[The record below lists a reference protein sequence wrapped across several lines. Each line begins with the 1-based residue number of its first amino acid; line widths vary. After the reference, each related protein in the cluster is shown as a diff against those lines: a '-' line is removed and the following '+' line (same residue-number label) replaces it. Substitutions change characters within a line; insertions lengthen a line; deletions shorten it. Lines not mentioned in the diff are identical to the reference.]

1 LAAPSGKRSLRAPA
15 LVCKCNIG
23 TGAKPLKVTAFFSV
37 AKIKRDAALAFI
49 EHIEHRA
56 GLPAARN
63 VPLRRFDLDHLGSE
77 HAEMPA
83 GERPDNSLRS
93 LHHAHAGQWSFG
105 AHYNSPLSRM
115 ARIAS

>member
-1 LAAPSGKRSLRAPA
+1 APAAVGKR
-15 LVCKCNIG
+15 NIG
-23 TGAKPLKVTAFFSV
+23 TGAKPREVTALFGV

-49 EHIEHRA
+49 EHVEHGA

-63 VPLRRFDLDHLGSE
+63 VPLRRLDLDHLGSE

-83 GERPDNSLRS
+83 GERPHNSLRS
-93 LHHAHAGQWSFG
+93 LDHAHPGQRAFG